1 MDANPGGYRRA
12 LLRQAQVRS
21 GRGPLLL
28 SAFPAVT
35 SRLLSLEDP
44 DQRRG
49 REPRHASAI
58 KRHTTPRS
66 LSLRPANEAVYA
78 GVRTTLGITLA
89 TEQTRAP
96 PLATFKLPLVRG
108 DPVEIASNGA
118 DAQDENQRSRCGRLD
133 RCIRPALR
141 KLMRAGDRTSYD
153 LRSSE
158 GVLCEA
164 KQQCRLRRPAL
175 APNTAVGPSA
185 NDRRR
190 TTRRSA
196 RHEATVNERDA
207 GLSLPPS
214 RSRRRGRDRASALPR
229 FQSPT
234 SPNLL

>member
-66 LSLRPANEAVYA
+66 LSRRPANEAVYA

-141 KLMRAGDRTSYD
+141 KLMRARDRTSYD

-158 GVLCEA
+158 GVALRGEA
-164 KQQCRLRRPAL
+164 AVPATAARACSQYCRWALGKRPQADNSAVRAARSNSQRTRRRAL
-175 APNTAVGPSA
+175 ASA
-185 NDRRR
+185 
-190 TTRRSA
+190 
-196 RHEATVNERDA
+196 
-207 GLSLPPS
+207 
-214 RSRRRGRDRASALPR
+214 
-229 FQSPT
+229 Q
-234 SPNLL
+234 